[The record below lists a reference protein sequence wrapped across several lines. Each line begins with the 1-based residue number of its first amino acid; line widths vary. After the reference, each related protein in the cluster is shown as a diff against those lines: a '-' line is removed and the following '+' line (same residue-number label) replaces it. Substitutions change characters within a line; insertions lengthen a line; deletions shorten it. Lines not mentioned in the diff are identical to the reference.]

1 MRKSFIIGYIGYFI
15 VILLVSIGCAGF
27 RFVNHYFDIP
37 TLVYLLLTIILSLLL
52 TNSFGDFKNCI
63 RLGLRKQYSCS
74 MLELKRAESV
84 LHMLTKVFI
93 LFAVLYALFNQI
105 ALLYNMS
112 DPSALGPALSLT
124 LVGILYACCG
134 LLFLLPLKATVRLSM
149 IAYGLDST
157 GIETANAQDNAQTA
171 YYLLRSKGLTDR
183 ETEVTRLCCQ
193 SMTNKEIAT
202 QLYISEATVKK
213 HMTHILEKLG
223 LERREQLAEYLTELI
238 SPQS

>member
-1 MRKSFIIGYIGYFI
+1 
-15 VILLVSIGCAGF
+15 
-27 RFVNHYFDIP
+27 
-37 TLVYLLLTIILSLLL
+37 
-52 TNSFGDFKNCI
+52 
-63 RLGLRKQYSCS
+63 
-74 MLELKRAESV
+74 
-84 LHMLTKVFI
+84 
-93 LFAVLYALFNQI
+93 
-105 ALLYNMS
+105 
-112 DPSALGPALSLT
+112 
-124 LVGILYACCG
+124 
-134 LLFLLPLKATVRLSM
+134 M